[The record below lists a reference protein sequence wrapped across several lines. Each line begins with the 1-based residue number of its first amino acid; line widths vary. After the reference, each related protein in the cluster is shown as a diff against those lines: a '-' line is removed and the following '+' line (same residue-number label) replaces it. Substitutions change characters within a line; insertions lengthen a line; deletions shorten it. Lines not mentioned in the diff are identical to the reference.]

1 MKENPKTTNYVKF
14 LESNKYLKGLAY
26 AVITFVI
33 IFSLKAASS
42 VLLPIVFACFVMLI
56 LFPLLERLD
65 KLHVPYWISN
75 TIGILLFLAFLVVVG
90 ILVFMVIQR
99 LIIGIPAYGN
109 RLNELDLLIT
119 SKVGSFFDFEN
130 GETFLSRMDINWIN
144 IALTSLTNISSHF
157 ATVMKN
163 ILLVFIFLFF
173 LILERQ
179 TLTPKIKQA
188 FNGKKS
194 KMIVSITQRTTHQ
207 ISRYLFIKFTISLI
221 TGILFYLT
229 AAVTNL
235 DFAILWGLLAFVL
248 NFIPSIGSLISTLV
262 TITMAL
268 IQFAPDW
275 ISIIYVAVLTI
286 SIQTVL
292 GNIIDPRLQ
301 GIQLGLSP
309 FVLLVSLSLWGFIW
323 GIPGMFLAV
332 PLTSMIQILC
342 VNIEG
347 MRPIAILLGSGK
359 RIQRRYQTEQ
369 SFEKKARKRQTNGK
383 NMSKED
389 YEILA
394 AKNTK
399 NSTDLNDFIL
409 PDSFD
414 LNN

>member
-1 MKENPKTTNYVKF
+1 MKENSKSTNYVKF

-109 RLNELDLLIT
+109 RLNELDLLLT
-119 SKVGSFFDFEN
+119 SKVGSFLDFET
-130 GETFLSRMDINWIN
+130 GDTFLSRMDINWIN

-179 TLTPKIKQA
+179 TLTPKIKEA
-188 FNGKKS
+188 FNGQKS
-194 KMIVSITQRTTHQ
+194 KMIVSIAQRTTHQ

-248 NFIPSIGSLISTLV
+248 NFIPSIGSLIATLV

-268 IQFAPDW
+268 IQFAPEW
-275 ISIIYVAVLTI
+275 ISIIYVAVLTV

-347 MRPIAILLGSGK
+347 MRPVAILLGSGK

-369 SFEKKARKRQTNGK
+369 SLEKKARKRQTNGK
-383 NMSKED
+383 NMSKDD

>member
-1 MKENPKTTNYVKF
+1 MKENPKSPSFVKSI
-14 LESNKYLKGLAY
+14 ESNKYLKSLAL
-26 AVITFVI
+26 TVI
-33 IFSLKAASS
+33 IFIIIFCMKAASN
-42 VLLPIVFACFVMLI
+42 VLIPIIFACFVMLI
-56 LFPLLERLD
+56 LFPLFERLD
-65 KLHVPYWISN
+65 KLHVPHWISN
-75 TIGILLFLAFLVVVG
+75 TIGFLLFLAFLFIVG
-90 ILVFMVIQR
+90 ILVFMVIQL

-109 RLNELDLLIT
+109 RVNELDLLIT
-119 SKVGSFFDFEN
+119 AKVASFFNFQV
-130 GETFLSRMDINWIN
+130 GETFLSRMNINWIN
-144 IALTSLTNISSHF
+144 IALTSLTNISSQF
-157 ATVMKN
+157 ATIMKN
-163 ILLVFIFLFF
+163 ILLISIFLLF
-173 LILERQ
+173 LILERH
-179 TLTPKIKQA
+179 TLTPKIYEA
-188 FNGKKS
+188 FNGKRS

-229 AAVTNL
+229 ATVTNL

-248 NFIPSIGSLISTLV
+248 NFIPSIGSLIATLI

-268 IQFAPDW
+268 IQFTPDW
-275 ISIIYVAVLTI
+275 ISIVYVAVLTI
-286 SIQTVL
+286 SIQTVF

-332 PLTSMIQILC
+332 PLTSVIQILC

-347 MRPIAILLGSGK
+347 LRPVAILLGSGK
-359 RIQRRYQTEQ
+359 RIQKQYNNNQ
-369 SFEKKARKRQTNGK
+369 SLEKKARKYQGK
-383 NMSKED
+383 GKKMSKSD
-389 YEILA
+389 YESID
-394 AKNTK
+394 AKNAK

>member
-1 MKENPKTTNYVKF
+1 MKENSKSTNYVKF

-109 RLNELDLLIT
+109 RLNELDLLLT
-119 SKVGSFFDFEN
+119 SKVGSFLDFET
-130 GETFLSRMDINWIN
+130 GDTFLSRMDINWIN

-179 TLTPKIKQA
+179 TLTPKIKEA
-188 FNGKKS
+188 FNGQKS
-194 KMIVSITQRTTHQ
+194 KMIVSIAQRTTHQ

-248 NFIPSIGSLISTLV
+248 NFIPSIGSLIATLV

-275 ISIIYVAVLTI
+275 ISIIYVAVLTV

-347 MRPIAILLGSGK
+347 MRPVAILLGSGK

-369 SFEKKARKRQTNGK
+369 SLEKKARKRQTNGK
-383 NMSKED
+383 NMSKDD

>member
-1 MKENPKTTNYVKF
+1 MKE
-14 LESNKYLKGLAY
+14 ESKLKEYANLFENNKYLKSLSF
-26 AVITFVI
+26 IVI
-33 IFSLKAASS
+33 IFIIMFCLKAASS

-65 KLHVPYWISN
+65 KLHFPYWLSN
-75 TIGILLFLAFLVVVG
+75 IIAILIFIAFLLVVG
-90 ILVFMVIQR
+90 VLVFMVVQR

-119 SKVGSFFDFEN
+119 DKIGGFLDFSP
-130 GETFLSRMDINWIN
+130 GETFLSKMNINWIN
-144 IALTSLTNISSHF
+144 VALTSLTNISSHF
-157 ATVMKN
+157 ATVLKN

-173 LILERQ
+173 LLLERH
-179 TLTPKIKQA
+179 TFTPKIIEA

-194 KMIVSITQRTTHQ
+194 KIIVSITQRTTHQ
-207 ISRYLFIKFTISLI
+207 ISRYLFIKFSISLI

-229 AAVTNL
+229 ATVTKL

-248 NFIPSIGSLISTLV
+248 NFIPSIGSLIVTLL

-268 IQFAPDW
+268 IQFSPDW

-332 PLTSMIQILC
+332 PLTSVIQILC
-342 VNIEG
+342 VNIESL
-347 MRPIAILLGSGK
+347 RPIAILLGSGK
-359 RIQRRYQTEQ
+359 RIQKQYNNEKTLEKQTRRRQNKNKKL
-369 SFEKKARKRQTNGK
+369 SKDDFESIQ
-383 NMSKED
+383 
-389 YEILA
+389 
-394 AKNTK
+394 AKNSK
-399 NSTDLNDFIL
+399 NSTEYNDFIF

-414 LNN
+414 FDE

>member
-1 MKENPKTTNYVKF
+1 MKENSKSTNYVKF

-56 LFPLLERLD
+56 LFPLLEKLD

-109 RLNELDLLIT
+109 RLNELDLLLT
-119 SKVGSFFDFEN
+119 SKVGSFLDFET
-130 GETFLSRMDINWIN
+130 GDTFLSRMDINWIN

-173 LILERQ
+173 LILERH
-179 TLTPKIKQA
+179 TLTPKIKEA
-188 FNGKKS
+188 FNGQNS
-194 KMIVSITQRTTHQ
+194 KIIVSIAQRTTHQ

-229 AAVTNL
+229 ATVTNL

-248 NFIPSIGSLISTLV
+248 NFIPSIGSLIATLV

-268 IQFAPDW
+268 IQFTPDW

-369 SFEKKARKRQTNGK
+369 SLEKKARKRQANGK

>member
-1 MKENPKTTNYVKF
+1 MKENSKSTNYVKF

-56 LFPLLERLD
+56 LFPLLEKLD

-109 RLNELDLLIT
+109 RLNELDLLLT
-119 SKVGSFFDFEN
+119 SKVGSFLDFET
-130 GETFLSRMDINWIN
+130 GDTFLSRMDINWIN

-173 LILERQ
+173 LILERH
-179 TLTPKIKQA
+179 TLTPKIKEA
-188 FNGKKS
+188 FNGQNS
-194 KMIVSITQRTTHQ
+194 KIIVSIAQRTTHQ

-229 AAVTNL
+229 ATVTNL

-248 NFIPSIGSLISTLV
+248 NFIPSIGSLIATLV
-262 TITMAL
+262 TIAMAL

-369 SFEKKARKRQTNGK
+369 SLEKKARKRQAHGK